1 MKKMTRIA
9 ALSLLVIV
17 GWVSVPQLVH
27 AEVDWTTKKQL
38 SLGAQPL
45 DIASSADGELI
56 FILVPGEILVYS
68 ISEDKVT
75 NRIPVD
81 KAFDRLTHAAKA
93 NALIVTSSS
102 AKTLKI
108 IQVEIIHDI
117 ALSGLPVRGPADAP
131 ITIAVFSDYQ

>member
-27 AEVDWTTKKQL
+27 ADVDWTTKKQL
-38 SLGAQPL
+38 SLGARPL

-81 KAFDRLTHAAKA
+81 QAFDRLTHAAEA

-108 IQVEIIHDI
+108 IQIEIIHDI